1 MEKILEIA
9 HNLNKIY
16 LYNTLD
22 EDEIDCIS
30 YHSSQNN
37 YDFDRLLATKCST
50 TVKVLIY
57 LFKAKFIGV
66 IGGISEMCVVEISS
80 KDIKCPSHTFVFHK
94 DHIYHSYAMN
104 YTLRIDLM
112 KKKDLDTLILK
123 FKEKPTTKLWKKL
136 THVNDFK
143 EGNYHIQIYK
153 YKQNIENNKTIA
165 NRVNKMIEEALDNVD
180 GKKDERYLWDDFT
193 LLLPENREL
202 FLKTLQT
209 WDKNY
214 QIE

>member
-9 HNLNKIY
+9 PNLNKIY

-57 LFKAKFIGV
+57 LFKAVYIGV
-66 IGGISEMCVVEISS
+66 IGGISEICVVEITS
-80 KDIKCPSHTFVFHK
+80 KDIKCPSHTFVFHE
-94 DHIYHSYAMN
+94 DNIYHSYAMN
-104 YTLRIDLM
+104 YTLRIDQM
-112 KKKDLDTLILK
+112 KKKDLDILLLK
-123 FKEKPTTKLWKKL
+123 FKEKPTAKLWKKL

-143 EGNYHIQIYK
+143 EGNYHVCIYK
-153 YKQNIENNKTIA
+153 YIENNKNITK
-165 NRVNKMIEEALDNVD
+165 RVNKMIEDALDNVD

-193 LLLPENREL
+193 LLFPENRKL
-202 FLKTLQT
+202 FLKTLQI
-209 WDKNY
+209 WNKK
-214 QIE
+214 IPL